1 MNKKFAFL
9 CKTGVVLLLLAC
21 MVCSMVTPAFASYQ
35 DLTTKRL
42 KEALQL
48 SNSDVSNYNK
58 NYTANLP
65 VEFVKDK
72 NSYYV
77 ALGSGTVTDAFNA
90 AKNSALYVELVADTL
105 GIKSPVGKYGQTIG
119 LGDETLTP
127 IDTLVYIA
135 DNKDEI
141 KKADLITYQLDAAT
155 FAAASMYDTVDWSKY
170 LSGSALAGMKNFR
183 ADMTAELTSELGE
196 RNARSVS
203 ETLEKMLF
211 QCVVYNAET
220 IKAVKEIRKLNSDA
234 VILVLGLYNPYRGLT
249 VTYHS
254 NTFDIGGW
262 VDEVIKLSNVHL
274 LKNTMSMD
282 KVGFI
287 HTSSIKVSGF
297 SDFVL
302 TDDDTGT
309 SQLATKLVNDRK
321 SQYADKNG
329 HKYIADQIVSALA
342 EPCKHSKTTVANV
355 KAATCK
361 EAGYSGDTV
370 CTACNKVIK
379 AGKATAKASHTYGS
393 WTQTKAPSCT
403 AKGEKERI
411 CSVCSVK
418 DVQAVDMLAHTWDAG
433 TVTKEPTCTA
443 KGSKL
448 LTCSVCQKTSTEAI
462 AALGHTWDAGTVVKE
477 PGCETTGSKKVT
489 CTTCQKTSTEEIAA
503 LGHTWD
509 AGTVTTAPGCES
521 TGVKTYS
528 CTVTGCTG
536 SKTED
541 LPAAGHTYGD
551 HVSNNDATCQQ
562 DGTKTATCTACG
574 AQDTVADTGSKLP
587 HDYVDGICSNC
598 GANKADEPKEGP
610 SVILIVVLAVAAV
623 ACAAGGAAY
632 FLLVVKKR

>member
-9 CKTGVVLLLLAC
+9 CKTGVVFLLLVC
-21 MVCSMVTPAFASYQ
+21 MVCSMVTPAFASYR
-35 DLTTKRL
+35 DLTNSRL

-65 VEFVKDK
+65 VEFSKNK

-77 ALGSGTVTDAFNA
+77 ALGSGTVNGAYGVGRNDAIYA
-90 AKNSALYVELVADTL
+90 DLVTQAL
-105 GIKSPVGKYGQTIG
+105 GIKTTSDY
-119 LGDETLTP
+119 LGDETLVAQDIMT
-127 IDTLVYIA
+127 YIA
-135 DNKDEI
+135 DYKAEI
-141 KKADLITYQLDAAT
+141 QKADLITYQLDAAD
-155 FAAASMYDTVDWSKY
+155 FAMESISDAIQWEKY
-170 LSGSALAGMKNFR
+170 LSGSALTNMKKFR
-183 ADMTAELTSELGE
+183 SEMTVELTADLGE
-196 RNARSVS
+196 KNAKAVA
-203 ETLEKMLF
+203 ETLEGMLF
-211 QCVVYNAET
+211 QCVVYNIET
-220 IKAVKEIRKLNSDA
+220 VKAIKEIRKLNSDA
-234 VILVLGLYNPYRGLT
+234 AILVLGLYNPYRGLSA
-249 VTYHS
+249 VYQGS
-254 NTFDIGGW
+254 TFDISGW
-262 VDEVIKLSNVHL
+262 IDEVIKLSNVHL
-274 LKNTMSMD
+274 LKNTMNMD

-287 HTSSIKVSGF
+287 DTTGVKVVGF
-297 SDFVL
+297 SSVTL

-309 SQLATKLVNDRK
+309 KNLAMKLVRDKK
-321 SQYADKNG
+321 SQYADKTG
-329 HKYIADQIVSALA
+329 HEHLKSQIVSALA

-379 AGKATAKASHTYGS
+379 AGKATAKAAHAYGS
-393 WTQTKAPSCT
+393 WTQTKAPTCT
-403 AKGEKERI
+403 AKGEKERV

-443 KGSKL
+443 KGSKK
-448 LTCSVCQKTSTEAI
+448 LTCTVCQKTSTEAI

-477 PGCETTGSKKVT
+477 PGCESTGSKKVT

-536 SKTED
+536 SKIED